1 MCVAN
6 YSLVCSV
13 FLLMIRRPPRSTRT
27 DTLFPYTTLFR
38 SGRCRRRPAR
48 GVAGGGQLPV
58 VHHAVPVRVRAR
70 LPAAGAADAAR
81 ARGDRDAQA
90 TGQRAPVRDRRRV
103 RGVGGADAARY
114 RVATAAR
121 GAVVRALRTRADRD
135 LVHRATARPRQRS
148 RAFLIFWSTCVDAAP
163 ARAPS
168 PMTLY

>member
-1 MCVAN
+1 MVHD
-6 YSLVCSV
+6 LVLRFV
-13 FLLMIRRPPRSTRT
+13 FLMRPRPPRSTRT
-27 DTLFPYTTLFR
+27 DTLFPSTTLFR
-38 SGRCRRRPAR
+38 S
-48 GVAGGGQLPV
+48 
-58 VHHAVPVRVRAR
+58 
-70 LPAAGAADAAR
+70 
-81 ARGDRDAQA
+81 
-90 TGQRAPVRDRRRV
+90 PVRDRRRV
-103 RGVGGADAARY
+103 RGVGGADAALY